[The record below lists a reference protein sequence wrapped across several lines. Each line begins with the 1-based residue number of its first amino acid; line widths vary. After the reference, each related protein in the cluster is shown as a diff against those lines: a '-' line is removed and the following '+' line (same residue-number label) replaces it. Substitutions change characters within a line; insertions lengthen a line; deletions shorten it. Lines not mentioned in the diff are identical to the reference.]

1 MELTGEILGY
11 LMAFKEELDNWT
23 SRGGEEIRWLGKSSL
38 QQEVKCLLSSA
49 TNSQA

>member
-1 MELTGEILGY
+1 MMELTGKILGY

-23 SRGGEEIRWLGKSSL
+23 SRGGEEVRWLGKSL

-49 TNSQA
+49 TNCQA